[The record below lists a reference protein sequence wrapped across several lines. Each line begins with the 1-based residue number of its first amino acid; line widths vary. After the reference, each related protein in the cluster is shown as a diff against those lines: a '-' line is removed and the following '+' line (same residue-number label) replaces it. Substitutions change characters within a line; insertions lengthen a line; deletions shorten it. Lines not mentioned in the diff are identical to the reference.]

1 MGKLLLQDDQ
11 NKRNTTPH
19 NRKTIGIS
27 IIEWRASLQIYFF
40 DSWRFATKFHD
51 KFSRS
56 WINSTGQLF
65 EWNRNGA
72 IRSRFVSPIIKR
84 RVKVGKFTKFC
95 RPWKM
100 NPSPE
105 GITNGRHIYRREICQ
120 RRSFRQFW
128 LILRD
133 CASRVSQYEIG
144 CQ

>member
-1 MGKLLLQDDQ
+1 MESIVTNLLL
-11 NKRNTTPH
+11 
-19 NRKTIGIS
+19 
-27 IIEWRASLQIYFF
+27 
-40 DSWRFATKFHD
+40 RFATKFHD

-133 CASRVSQYEIG
+133 CVTRVAIWNRLPIEQRGKHVAQISNDSSSTRFVFRFSRVENKSL
-144 CQ
+144 